1 MGMIS
6 KDTIE
11 KVLASTDIVDLIGS
25 YIPLKKAGAS
35 HKACCPFHHEKTAS
49 FNVSAAKQFYHCFGC
64 GASGNAIGFVM
75 AHEGLL
81 FTDAVKRL
89 ATRAGVLIEEQ
100 QDDPKAQAARRSR
113 GKLLDLHREAAAFFH
128 ERMLTDPSC
137 QHARDYLK
145 SRGFGKEMA
154 TRWEIGWMPE
164 DGIAFLDWAKKHKY
178 SGKEL
183 VASGLT
189 ALRDEARP
197 SSGLYVRFRDRL
209 MFPIRNEAGD
219 VIAFS
224 GRQLREDKRSGKYI
238 NSPETDIFKKSNV
251 LFALDKAKKAIL
263 KEKSVILC
271 EGQIDAI
278 SCHENGIEN
287 AIAPLGTAFTA
298 QHARMLKRYA
308 KTAVLCFDADNAGI
322 NACERAFREL
332 APEGLSVMV
341 VQLPAGDDPDTF
353 LRAHGSDAFRKTV
366 AEALDFFEFKILV
379 GKKNGRMDSAE
390 GRAELSRECTEL
402 LATMSD
408 AAARDQQLN
417 VVSSMLALTSATFR
431 SEIGKAI
438 KRKAAQAKSSTRTQG
453 QEPDQVQMTHVQAVP
468 LDRTLAF
475 LCQLAL
481 TSAPAQ
487 HFLAEQFET
496 LHEAKAWVE
505 GVGLLEKI
513 LSAAPDPGSSAA
525 VNAFMAGLKLGEQM
539 ALHKEMG
546 AEQMGTAIDGIQA
559 AEQALGM
566 LSSTVIQKRDAA
578 VKAALKEPNLT
589 PQRMMQLLEEAKEI
603 AALLRWSGRS
613 VYDDELPK
621 ETVKPIKKPWE
632 NWKKR
637 N

>member
-25 YIPLKKAGAS
+25 YIPLKKAGTS
-35 HKACCPFHHEKTAS
+35 HKACCPFHHEKSAS

-100 QDDPKAQAARRSR
+100 QDDPKAQAVRRSR

-154 TRWEIGWMPE
+154 ARWEIGWMPE
-164 DGIAFLDWAKKHKY
+164 DGIAFLDWAKKQKY

-224 GRQLREDKRSGKYI
+224 GRQLKEDKRSGKYI

-298 QHARMLKRYA
+298 QHARMLKRYS
-308 KTAVLCFDADNAGI
+308 KTAILCFDADSAGI

-332 APEGLSVMV
+332 APEGLSVKV

-353 LRAHGSDAFRKTV
+353 LRAHGSDAFRTAV

-438 KRKAAQAKSSTRTQG
+438 KRKAAQSKTSNRAQG
-453 QEPDQVQMTHVQAVP
+453 QEADQDKMTHIQAVP
-468 LDRTLAF
+468 LDRTLAY

-513 LSAAPDPGSSAA
+513 LSAAPDPESSAA
-525 VNAFMAGLKLGEQM
+525 VNAFMAGLKLSEQM

-546 AEQMGTAIDGIQA
+546 AEQMGAASDGIQA

-603 AALLRWSGRS
+603 AGLLRWSGRS

-632 NWKKR
+632 NWKSR